1 MKLNNVQVCLDCEE
15 LYIGDCCPKCCSRDF
30 FYLRKYFE
38 PFQRFGGHYEPVTV
52 RKHIPIPKDA
62 QGIQDPITLYLDSSI
77 GDSNHGELDS
87 DGWEEGHVATIGVS
101 NSDKTGS
108 GPKPRKVD
116 HLSRKLMESVCTLL
130 KGGYWANASASPNV
144 EGKMDKE
151 RVAGPGKEPVRWDY
165 DPEEYVKHFNKP

>member
-15 LYIGDCCPKCCSRDF
+15 LYIGDYCPKCCSRDF

-52 RKHIPIPKDA
+52 RQHIPIQKEV
-62 QGIQDPITLYLDSSI
+62 QSLQDTPIDYSGSSTPDPHFRGFVTHDTQTAHSEAI
-77 GDSNHGELDS
+77 S
-87 DGWEEGHVATIGVS
+87 VS
-101 NSDKTGS
+101 NSKETGN